1 MCVPM
6 CEAITLGLLMNTK
19 GLGARL
25 RKGPVAPWECNRG
38 SAVPWEPMAAEIWER
53 RRGLG
58 GAMGASGGW
67 QTRASATDGPK
78 RGERG

>member
-1 MCVPM
+1 
-6 CEAITLGLLMNTK
+6 
-19 GLGARL
+19 
-25 RKGPVAPWECNRG
+25 VAPWECNRG

-58 GAMGASGGW
+58 GAMGANGGW